1 MPQTQIPEQNWEDWK
16 KNDKLKRIA
25 DITGFGNILLAD
37 KENEV
42 FSLTAPFG
50 FGKTFFCEGLK
61 AYLKAQG
68 AKCILYNAWKS
79 DFFDNPL
86 IPIISE
92 IGEIF
97 KEEPN
102 LVEKLKNSGKI
113 LLKALSFNLPVI
125 GINPSASLESTD
137 IFSEYQTYLSAI
149 NDVKSALHSIV
160 YEGTKP
166 LIIII
171 DELDRCRPDYA
182 VRTLEMIKH
191 FFDIDG
197 VKFVISIDEDQIKR
211 SVKQLYGTDNFDG
224 YIRKFVNYRF
234 SLPEAS
240 KEDYINVV
248 FNIRRDPSTVPA
260 IDSVIAW
267 SYFFGFS
274 FRAINHII
282 GRLKLRFKSPAINS
296 TLSATLACFYEF
308 NKDFYESIKRGE
320 TYDFENLKNLAK
332 TLKEKGWLT
341 SEYSERTE
349 FFYNRANSIFGE
361 KGNVIKRYSKDYSD
375 FDVYIRPEANDIEM
389 IKAFR
394 I

>member
-1 MPQTQIPEQNWEDWK
+1 MPQTQMTEQNWEDWQE
-16 KNDKLKRIA
+16 NDKLQRVTNI
-25 DITGFGNILLAD
+25 IGFGNILLAD

-61 AYLKAQG
+61 AYLKVQG

-92 IGEIF
+92 IGETF
-97 KEEPN
+97 KESPT
-102 LVEKLKNSGKI
+102 LVEDLKNKGKI
-113 LLKALSFNLPVI
+113 LLKSFSLNLSVI

-149 NDVKSALHSIV
+149 NDIKTVLHDIV
-160 YEGTKP
+160 YEDTKP

-182 VRTLEMIKH
+182 IKTLEMIKH
-191 FFDIDG
+191 FFDVDG
-197 VKFVISIDEDQIKR
+197 VKFVISIDEDQIKS

-240 KEDYINVV
+240 KENYINAV
-248 FNIRRDPSTVPA
+248 FNIRRDTGTAPA

-274 FRAINHII
+274 FRAINQVI
-282 GRLKLRFKSPAINS
+282 GRIKLRAKKNIGSFD
-296 TLSATLACFYEF
+296 LSATLACFYEF

-320 TYDFENLKNLAK
+320 DYDFEDLKNLAK

-341 SEYSERTE
+341 SEYSERAE
-349 FFYNRANSIFGE
+349 LFYSRANRAFWKNGSI
-361 KGNVIKRYSKDYSD
+361 IKRYSENYSD
-375 FDVYIRPEANDIEM
+375 FDLWIRPEAEEIEM
-389 IKAFR
+389 ITVF
-394 I
+394 

>member
-1 MPQTQIPEQNWEDWK
+1 MSQTQTLEQNWEDWR
-16 KNDKLKRIA
+16 KNDKLERTPNIK
-25 DITGFGNILLAD
+25 GFCNILLAD

-92 IGEIF
+92 IGETF
-97 KEEPN
+97 KESPA
-102 LVEKLKNSGKI
+102 LVENLKNIGKS
-113 LLKALSFNLPVI
+113 LLKTFSCNLSVI
-125 GINPSASLESTD
+125 GINPSAFLESTD

-149 NDVKSALHSIV
+149 NDIKTVLHDIV
-160 YEGTKP
+160 YEDTKP

-182 VRTLEMIKH
+182 IKTLEMIKH
-191 FFDIDG
+191 FFDVDG
-197 VKFVISIDEDQIKR
+197 VKFVISIDEDQIKS

-240 KEDYINVV
+240 KENYINAV
-248 FNIRRDPSTVPA
+248 FNIRRDTGTAPA

-274 FRAINHII
+274 FRAINQVI
-282 GRLKLRFKSPAINS
+282 GRIKLRAKKNIGSFD
-296 TLSATLACFYEF
+296 LSATLACFYEF

-320 TYDFENLKNLAK
+320 DYDFEDLKNLAK

-341 SEYSERTE
+341 SEYSERAE
-349 FFYNRANSIFGE
+349 LIYNSIISYYGE
-361 KGNVIKRYSKDYSD
+361 RGSVIKRYSENYSN
-375 FDVYIRPEANDIEM
+375 FDLWIRPEAEEIEM
-389 IKAFR
+389 ITVF
-394 I
+394 

>member
-1 MPQTQIPEQNWEDWK
+1 MPQTQMTEQNWEDWQE
-16 KNDKLKRIA
+16 NDKLQRVTNI
-25 DITGFGNILLAD
+25 IGFGNILLAD

-61 AYLKAQG
+61 AYLKVQG
-68 AKCILYNAWKS
+68 AKGILYNAWKS

-92 IGEIF
+92 IGETF
-97 KEEPN
+97 KESPT
-102 LVEKLKNSGKI
+102 LVEDLKNKGKI
-113 LLKALSFNLPVI
+113 LLKSFSLNLSVI

-160 YEGTKP
+160 CDETKP

-182 VRTLEMIKH
+182 VKTLEMIKH

-197 VKFVISIDEDQIKR
+197 VKFVISIDEEQIKK

-240 KEDYINVV
+240 KEGYINAV
-248 FNIRRDPSTVPA
+248 FDTLRYPRTDPA

-274 FRAINHII
+274 FRAINHVI
-282 GRLKLRFKSPAINS
+282 GRLKLRAKKNIMSFA
-296 TLSATLACFYEF
+296 LSATLACFYEF

-320 TYDFENLKNLAK
+320 DYDFEDLKNLAK

-341 SEYSERTE
+341 SEYSERAE
-349 FFYNRANSIFGE
+349 LIYNNIIRYYGERGSI
-361 KGNVIKRYSKDYSD
+361 IKQYSKNNSD
-375 FDVYIRPEANDIEM
+375 FDLWIRPEAEEIEM
-389 IKAFR
+389 ITVF
-394 I
+394 

>member
-149 NDVKSALHSIV
+149 NDVKYALHSIV

-240 KEDYINVV
+240 KEDYITAICNSME
-248 FNIRRDPSTVPA
+248 FYERDT
-260 IDSVIAW
+260 IIAW

-274 FRAINHII
+274 FRAINHVI
-282 GRLKLRFKSPAINS
+282 GRLKLRAKKNVVAFD
-296 TLSATLACFYEF
+296 LSATLVCFYEF

-332 TLKEKGWLT
+332 TLKEKGWMT
-341 SEYSERTE
+341 SEYSERAE
-349 FFYNRANSIFGE
+349 FFYDRIIRFFGV
-361 KGNVIKRYSKDYSD
+361 KGSVIKLYS
-375 FDVYIRPEANDIEM
+375 
-389 IKAFR
+389 
-394 I
+394 

>member
-61 AYLKAQG
+61 AYLKTQG

-240 KEDYINVV
+240 KEDYITAICNSME
-248 FNIRRDPSTVPA
+248 FYERDT
-260 IDSVIAW
+260 IIAW

-274 FRAINHII
+274 FRAINHVI
-282 GRLKLRFKSPAINS
+282 GRLKLRAKKNVVAFD
-296 TLSATLACFYEF
+296 LSATLVCFYEF

-341 SEYSERTE
+341 SEYSERAE
-349 FFYNRANSIFGE
+349 FFYDRIIRFFGE
-361 KGNVIKRYSKDYSD
+361 KGSVIKRYSENYSN
-375 FDVYIRPEANDIEM
+375 FNSWIRPEANDIEM
-389 IKAFR
+389 ITYFSS
-394 I
+394 